1 MQLPWTLYADN
12 HLGHWT
18 LQTIQDV
25 QRMEAAISELF
36 TTLERYGLKVNPEK
50 SHMIIQV
57 KGSQLKKMVKSR
69 TIMIKNQPHWKLQVG
84 DKQHFIPL
92 CENIY
97 LGTKLSLKEGSD
109 PTLEF
114 RLSVANMRGQWCL
127 KFDGHMLAKPRAWC
141 HRKPSGSDPSA

>member
-114 RLSVANMRGQWCL
+114 RLAEAAAKTSSLRKSIRSRKGFSKISPCSSVANMRGQ
-127 KFDGHMLAKPRAWC
+127 
-141 HRKPSGSDPSA
+141 